1 MAEFVA
7 LPELTKALHAAVNGN
22 KSGAF
27 FITSPEQHSA
37 MITLDKGHITGVK
50 YRNTRGY
57 DAAKAIAALDRVRF
71 QTGAEPTELPG
82 QVELDTRTVLATL
95 GSSGRDSEATAS
107 PAGDDTPETAGIGD
121 ATDEDLS
128 ALRERYIAAI
138 GPIGGALFDEEYEAM
153 GGNALSRADY
163 ASLVEKLAEQI
174 DDEGE
179 ARRFRK
185 DARLD

>member
-7 LPELTKALHAAVNGN
+7 LPELTKALHAAVNGS

-95 GSSGRDSEATAS
+95 GSSSSESEATAS
-107 PAGDDTPETAGIGD
+107 AAGDDSPTAGIGA